1 MPSQRRKLLLFILQF
16 GCRHMAQ
23 FAGKIG
29 DGGEDLFGDT
39 LNRAAGAGAE
49 PVEDHA
55 GAAVHQKNCGLMGM
69 GGIHVLEQSGIG
81 FQQTDTGLNQIAVAG
96 AEQNFAGQF
105 VLLGQK
111 SENLGNTALKIIQ
124 QRDAA
129 GRDLKMGL

>member
-1 MPSQRRKLLLFILQF
+1 
-16 GCRHMAQ
+16 MAQ

-55 GAAVHQKNCGLMGM
+55 GAAVHQKNCGLRGM
-69 GGIHVLEQSGIG
+69 GGIQVLEQSGIG

-96 AEQNFAGQF
+96 AEQIFAGQF